1 MKLLLI
7 DGNSVLFRA
16 YYATAYGQMMKTS
29 NGIYT
34 NAVFAFANML
44 NKALKM
50 IEPDY
55 CAVAFDKGKHTFRH
69 DLAPDYKGGRKQT
82 PDELVGQFSIAR
94 ELVNAF
100 GIPYFEFD
108 DIEADDIIGSLAKA
122 YPLQTCILSS
132 DHDLLQLIDDTTSVY
147 VMKKGMSDIEKVDEA
162 ALLRDYGLKPYQI
175 IDFKGLSGDKSDN
188 IKGVEG
194 VGEKTAV
201 KLLNQYDTCE
211 CIYEHIEEIKG
222 KLKEKLIKDQDSC
235 FLSKTLATIKT
246 DLHLDIELDNLKII
260 RDTATLNAFFAKYEM
275 RSLIVK
281 DDTVSSKINGRKV
294 STVSEKFLQEGTF
307 INFITDGFSYYHPR
321 LSGVC
326 FVKDGECEFIA
337 ADDFLLDLN
346 ALDFIASDKRK
357 AVYDLKA
364 IKHLADNYNFNI
376 GQATDDVLLM
386 SFLSNSNDND
396 LTKILAR
403 HNKNLLIDAK
413 EAFGTVKKP
422 LEIDEIKLLDYSYE
436 LSSALAAIYQEELKN
451 LQFKNLEELYF
462 DLELPLVNALYEMEK
477 NGIACDEAELDMI
490 AGRTLELLD
499 ILSDDIYRLA
509 GHEFNINSP
518 SQIANVLYK
527 ELQLPDFKKG
537 STSAEVLAKLIDYH
551 PIVEKILEFRKYSKL
566 YSTYAEG
573 LKKYIAA
580 DGRIH
585 TIFTQTVTAT
595 GRLSSA
601 EPNLQNISVRD
612 DESKEIRKAFK
623 AKEGYVLMSS
633 DYSQIELRVLAA
645 LAHEEKMID
654 AFNQGIDIHTL
665 TAMNVFHL
673 SKEEVTPQIRRQ
685 AKAVNFGVVYGISDY
700 GLANQTS
707 MTFGSAKRFID
718 DYFKTYP
725 AIKAFL
731 DEQIAQCKEHGYVET
746 IMHRRRYIDEI
757 NSTNW
762 QLKEFGKRAAMNS
775 PIQGSAADIIK
786 IAMLKVYNS
795 ITAQNLKSRLILQV
809 HDELILEVPDEEIDI
824 MKDLLRNCMSSAYEL
839 AVKLDCSLSYGKSW
853 YEAK

>member
-44 NKALKM
+44 NKALKL
-50 IEPDY
+50 IKPDY

-69 DLAPDYKGGRKQT
+69 DLSPDYKGGRKQT
-82 PDELVGQFSIAR
+82 PEELIGQFSIAR
-94 ELVNAF
+94 ELVRAF
-100 GIPYFEFD
+100 GIPFFEFD
-108 DIEADDIIGSLAKA
+108 DIEADDIIGSLAKS
-122 YPLQTCILSS
+122 YPLETCILSS

-162 ALLRDYGLKPYQI
+162 ALLSDYGLKPYQVV
-175 IDFKGLSGDKSDN
+175 DFKGLSGDKSDN
-188 IKGVEG
+188 IRGVEG
-194 VGEKTAV
+194 VGEKTAIR
-201 KLLNQYDTCE
+201 LLNQYDTCE
-211 CIYEHIEEIKG
+211 GIYEHIDEVKG
-222 KLKEKLIKDQDSC
+222 KLKEKLLKDRDSC

-246 DLHLDIELDNLKII
+246 DLHLDIALDDLKINT
-260 RDTATLNAFFAKYEM
+260 DVAALNAFFAKYEM

-281 DDTVSSKINGRKV
+281 DNGALKNICGRKV
-294 STVSEKFLQEGTF
+294 STVSEQLLQADTF
-307 INFITDGFSYYHPR
+307 IAFITDGFSYYHPR
-321 LSGVC
+321 LFGAC
-326 FVKDGECEFIA
+326 FVKGQDCEFIN
-337 ADDFLLDLN
+337 ADDLLLDSA
-346 ALDFIASDKRK
+346 ALDFLASDKRK

-364 IKHLADNYNFNI
+364 VKHLADHYNFSI
-376 GQATDDVLLM
+376 GKNTDDVLLL
-386 SFLSNSNDND
+386 SFLNNSNDND
-396 LTKILAR
+396 LNKILAR
-403 HNKNLLIDAK
+403 HHKTLAIDPK
-413 EAFGTVKKP
+413 EVFGTIKKP
-422 LEIDEIKLLDYSYE
+422 LVIDEFKLLDYAYQ
-436 LSSALAAIYQEELKN
+436 LANVLAQIYQQELRN
-451 LQFKNLEELYF
+451 LRFNNLEELYF
-462 DLELPLVNALYEMEK
+462 DLELPLLNVLYAMEK
-477 NGIACDEAELDMI
+477 QGIACDEAELDRI
-490 AGRTLELLD
+490 AEKTLELIN
-499 ILSDDIYRLA
+499 ILSADIYRLA

-518 SQIANVLYK
+518 GQIANVLYN
-527 ELQLPDFKKG
+527 ELQLPDLKKG
-537 STSAEVLAKLIDYH
+537 STNAEILVKLIDHH
-551 PIVEKILEFRKYSKL
+551 PIVAKILEFRKYSKL

-573 LKKYIAA
+573 LKKYIAK

-585 TIFTQTVTAT
+585 TIFTQTITAT

-612 DESKEIRKAFK
+612 DESREIRKAFK
-623 AKEGYVLMSS
+623 AKEGCVLMSS

-645 LAHEEKMID
+645 LANEEKMID
-654 AFNQGIDIHTL
+654 AFNKGIDIHTL

-673 SKEEVTPQIRRQ
+673 QKEEVTPQIRRQ

-707 MTFGSAKRFID
+707 MSFGSAKRFID

-731 DEQIAQCKEHGYVET
+731 DEEVDLCKKQGYVET

-786 IAMLKVYNS
+786 IAMLKVS
-795 ITAQNLKSRLILQV
+795 DAIAAHNLQTRLILQV
-809 HDELILEVPDEEIDI
+809 HDELILEVPDQEIEI
-824 MKDLLRNCMSSAYEL
+824 MKELLQECMSTAYEL
-839 AVKLDCSLSYGKSW
+839 AVRLDCSLSYGKSW